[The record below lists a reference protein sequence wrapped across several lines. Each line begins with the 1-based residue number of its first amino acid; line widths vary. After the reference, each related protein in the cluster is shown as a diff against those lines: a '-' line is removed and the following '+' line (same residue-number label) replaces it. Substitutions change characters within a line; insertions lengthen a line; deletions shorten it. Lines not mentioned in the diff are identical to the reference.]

1 MAEESKETGV
11 PSHLVL
17 TDHFR
22 VTAMVVIIS
31 LSSLG
36 LFGYGGYLLDQY
48 FNTGHLLFI
57 LLILISFPT
66 AQYLLYKWITEN
78 YLRSVKKKIS

>member
-1 MAEESKETGV
+1 MADESKEAGV

-22 VTAMVVIIS
+22 VTAMVVLIS
-31 LSSLG
+31 ISSLAI
-36 LFGYGGYLLDQY
+36 FGGAGYKLDQY
-48 FNTGHLLFI
+48 FDTGHVLFI

-66 AQYLLYKWITEN
+66 AQYLLYTWITEN
-78 YLRSVKKKIS
+78 YLRSVKKKHL